1 MRMSDW
7 SSTIFWKYCAF
18 PILVTLSLC
27 LKLID
32 HVHVGL
38 CVDSL
43 LFYTAI
49 LSPITPVLV
58 RYSFIGNLKWPDIFK
73 ICYGYF
79 WTIASPFKFLHSLLI
94 FTKVCC
100 YLHWDYVESISLGG
114 IDILTISTLLIH
126 DYDVFFHLFRLSL
139 TSFSILK

>member
-18 PILVTLSLC
+18 PILVTMSLC

-79 WTIASPFKFLHSLLI
+79 WTIASPFKFLHQLVNFYKSLLLSSLRLRWI
-94 FTKVCC
+94 
-100 YLHWDYVESISLGG
+100 YLFGG
-114 IDILTISTLLIH
+114 NWHLNNIDSSDSWLWR
-126 DYDVFFHLFRLSL
+126 VFPF
-139 TSFSILK
+139 I